1 MLVLIHIFVIHI
13 VSLSLVVEI
22 NLCITKLFLFPTV
35 PWWQPNPNRGRGMGE
50 VRGVASTSTQAHMLA
65 QGSHEDGRTTT
76 QNLLSREEILHC

>member
-50 VRGVASTSTQAHMLA
+50 VRGVASTSTQ
-65 QGSHEDGRTTT
+65 GSHEDGRTTT